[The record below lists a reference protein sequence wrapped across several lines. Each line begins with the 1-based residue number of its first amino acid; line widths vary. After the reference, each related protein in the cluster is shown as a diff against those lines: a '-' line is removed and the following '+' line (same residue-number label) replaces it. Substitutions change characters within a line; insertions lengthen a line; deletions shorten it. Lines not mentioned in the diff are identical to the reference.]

1 MAIEMDYGRQAL
13 DFIEDVERHATVDS
27 VMDAMVREFG
37 RFGFETL
44 ILTGLPNPEQNL
56 EEQMGRDTVLAA
68 VKAWPVLA
76 KRLSPEWCE
85 LYTRNQ
91 YIRVDPVARLCH
103 RTVNPFEWSEAP
115 YDSENE
121 PRSAEVMQRAT
132 DFRMSRGFIV
142 PIHGIAGDEACVSL
156 SGQHLD
162 LNIRSKPA
170 IHLMAMY
177 AFDRVRR
184 LIAPPK
190 AVRKLTA
197 RQREVMAWSAS
208 GKSAWEIGAIIGI
221 TQRTVEEHIAM
232 ACRKLGATNRTQA
245 VAVSIREGLI
255 VP

>member
-1 MAIEMDYGRQAL
+1 MAMEMDYGRQAL
-13 DFIEDVERHATVDS
+13 DFIEEIERHATVDS

-56 EEQMGRDTVLAA
+56 EQM
-68 VKAWPVLA
+68 VLA

-115 YDSENE
+115 YDIDNE
-121 PRSAEVMQRAT
+121 PRAAEVMQRAT

-142 PIHGIAGDEACVSL
+142 PIHSVAGYEACVSL
-156 SGQHLD
+156 GGEHLD
-162 LNIRSKPA
+162 LNDRSKPA
-170 IHLMAMY
+170 VHLMAMY

-184 LIAPPK
+184 LMAPAKP
-190 AVRKLTA
+190 VQKLTA
-197 RQREVMAWSAS
+197 RQREVIAWSAS

-221 TQRTVEEHIAM
+221 TQRTVEEHIAT

-245 VAVSIREGLI
+245 VAVSIREHLI
-255 VP
+255 EP

>member
-1 MAIEMDYGRQAL
+1 MGLEMDYGRQAL
-13 DFIEDVERHATVDS
+13 DFIEDVERHETVDG
-27 VMDAMVREFG
+27 VMDAMVRVFG

-44 ILTGLPNPEQNL
+44 ILTGLPNPEQDL
-56 EEQMGRDTVLAA
+56 EQM
-68 VKAWPVLA
+68 VLA

-85 LYTRNQ
+85 LYTRKQ
-91 YIRVDPVARLCH
+91 YIRVDPVARLC
-103 RTVNPFEWSEAP
+103 RRSVNPFEWSEAP
-115 YDSENE
+115 YDSEYE
-121 PRSAEVMQRAT
+121 PRSAEVMQRAV

-156 SGQHLD
+156 SGEHLD

-197 RQREVMAWSAS
+197 RQREVIAWSAS
-208 GKSAWEIGAIIGI
+208 GKSAWEIGTIIGI